1 MARKNFALALSVAAC
16 LGVQTGVDAPLSR
29 AATPS
34 AASTRSASP
43 RAAKLVEQALA
54 AGVAGN
60 VAERGK
66 LLNQASSADADF
78 APARWQQGQLKFDGE
93 WRTPAQVAQHVA
105 DDPRWQQYET
115 LRAEAGETPA
125 DHLNLAQWCM
135 RNELTAEERYH
146 WANVLLAV
154 PGNDQAR
161 QRLGLQEFQ
170 GGLYTREQVAAE
182 KERRAQAE
190 RDLAKFKPKFASWFR
205 DASSDLKVTREQAL
219 TKIRALDDPAAI
231 PALREAAARAL
242 ESANGK
248 EHRTEIVLA
257 MTAALAN
264 MPQHVATL
272 NLLELSVFSSIP
284 EVRQAAAAALKP
296 RPATDYVPLLM
307 AALEAPIESEIDVVT
322 APDGTVRMVETVSQQ
337 QPLRKVAEVRSTNF
351 EVVGAFGRDQAKTD
365 MGAVLNRHLQS
376 ASSLAGGTQ
385 SRVESANELADQ
397 RNERIQ
403 AVLKITLGS
412 EASPEDVTAW
422 WEKWKSYNELEYD
435 SSVTNY
441 QASIDNTYTHAYE
454 QAPVYYVTQGDAK
467 KAGEPNAPSQARRF
481 GEAPVRV
488 STGGWASR
496 EGSASGLLPTR
507 TPMMECFAAGTLVWK
522 QSGPTPIEQ
531 IRIGDMVLAK
541 HPATGELAYRPVLET
556 TVSASAPVVR
566 VKMPE
571 EEFIATR
578 GHRFW
583 VEGTGWLMAKE
594 LPAKSS
600 LHSLNG
606 GLAVEAVEPTDAVDC
621 YNLVVDD
628 FHTFV
633 VGKTQLLVHD
643 KTCPQPTTAA
653 TPGLA
658 NPKLRLPA
666 DVVRSETLLLSTAAD

>member
-1 MARKNFALALSVAAC
+1 MARKNIALALSAAAC
-16 LGVQTGVDAPLSR
+16 LSVPTGVDAPLAR

-34 AASTRSASP
+34 AASTSSAASP

-66 LLNQASSADADF
+66 LLNQASSADADY
-78 APARWQQGQLKFDGE
+78 APARWQQGQLKFDGQ

-105 DDPRWQQYET
+105 DDPRWQQYEA

-154 PGNDQAR
+154 PGNEQAR

-205 DASSDLKVTREQAL
+205 DASSDLKVTRDKAL
-219 TKIRALDDPAAI
+219 AKIRAVDDPAAI
-231 PALREAAARAL
+231 PALREAATRAL
-242 ESANGK
+242 ETADGK

-284 EVRQAAAAALKP
+284 EVRQAAAEALKP

-322 APDGTVRMVETVSQQ
+322 APDGTVRMVETVTQQ

-351 EVVGAFGRDQAKTD
+351 EVVGAFGRDQAKTN

-376 ASSLAGGTQ
+376 ASSRAGATQ

-412 EASPEDVTAW
+412 EATAEDVTAW
-422 WEKWKSYNELEYD
+422 WEKWKSYNELQYD
-435 SSVTNY
+435 SSVTDY
-441 QASIDNTYTHAYE
+441 QASIENTYTHRYE
-454 QAPVYYVTQGDAK
+454 QAPRMTVGQ
-467 KAGEPNAPSQARRF
+467 AGEGQRASGTRQ
-481 GEAPVRV
+481 GEPGRTFTAVGG
-488 STGGWASR
+488 TGGTF
-496 EGSASGLLPTR
+496 GGGG
-507 TPMMECFAAGTLVWK
+507 MMECFAAGTLVWK

-600 LHSLNG
+600 LHTLNG
-606 GLAVEAVEPTDAVDC
+606 GLPVEAVEPTDAVDC

>member
-1 MARKNFALALSVAAC
+1 MARKNIALALSVAAC
-16 LGVQTGVDAPLSR
+16 LSVPTGVDAPLSR
-29 AATPS
+29 AAAPS
-34 AASTRSASP
+34 TSSTSSAASP

-60 VAERGK
+60 VADRGK
-66 LLNQASSADADF
+66 LLNQAASADADY

-93 WRTPAQVAQHVA
+93 WRTPAQVAQDVA
-105 DDPRWQQYET
+105 DDPRWQQYEA

-154 PGNDQAR
+154 PANAQAR

-205 DASSDLKVTREQAL
+205 DASSDLKVTRDQAL
-219 TKIRALDDPAAI
+219 AKIRALDDPAAI
-231 PALREAAARAL
+231 PAMREAATHAL
-242 ESANGK
+242 ETADGK
-248 EHRTEIVLA
+248 EHRNEIVLA

-264 MPQHVATL
+264 IPQHVATL
-272 NLLELSVFSSIP
+272 NLLELSVFSTIP

-322 APDGTVRMVETVSQQ
+322 APDGTVRMVETVTQQ

-435 SSVTNY
+435 SSATDY
-441 QASIDNTYTHAYE
+441 QASIENTYTHAYE
-454 QAPVYYVTQGDAK
+454 QAPRYIEGDMR
-467 KAGEPNAPSQARRF
+467 APEGMELAISDNPF
-481 GEAPVRV
+481 PSNG
-488 STGGWASR
+488 SSGM
-496 EGSASGLLPTR
+496 GSAMTF
-507 TPMMECFAAGTLVWK
+507 ECFAAGTLVWK

-531 IRIGDMVLAK
+531 IRTGDMVLAK

-566 VKMPE
+566 VKMPQ

-594 LPAKSS
+594 LPARSS
-600 LHSLNG
+600 LHTLNG

-666 DVVRSETLLLSTAAD
+666 DVVRSETLLLSTSEK